1 MRKHTLQHYMIGATL
16 VLAAACGGDKP
27 AAAGGTE
34 GSERPVDVDAYKK
47 RQAAFA
53 DSVINS
59 APTAKKVAEKLGPKY
74 EIAPQMLRDSIAVL
88 ANDPKRA
95 CFDKGK
101 AIDPYLAGVVSMWVN
116 MSVTGTDVI
125 RVQESQWS
133 SKVAG
138 IAVDECL
145 NAAAATWKL
154 STALAKPS
162 PYIVQVQFR

>member
-1 MRKHTLQHYMIGATL
+1 MRTQTLQRYLIGATL
-16 VLAAACGGDKP
+16 VMAAACGGDKP
-27 AAAGGTE
+27 AADAGGGTN
-34 GSERPVDVDAYKK
+34 RPFDVDAYKK

-53 DSVINS
+53 DSVIRS
-59 APTAKKVAEKLGPKY
+59 APSAKKVAEKLGPKY

-88 ANDPKRA
+88 AQDPKRA
-95 CFDKGK
+95 CYAAGK
-101 AIDPYLAGVVSMWVN
+101 AIDPYLAGVVSLWVN

-133 SKVAG
+133 SLAAG
-138 IAVDECL
+138 VAVDECL